1 MADDTYSRGYRND
14 PQGRD
19 GAGASGPST
28 DPLTELARLI
38 GQSDPFAAGA
48 NRDRRP
54 DPRDPQSSQDWPG
67 SESPNPQY
75 PDQHRDRHEPS
86 FEGRGSEE
94 SYADRGYPDAG
105 GYDDQHAQSDHGYQ
119 DGAYARPAA
128 PGYDAP
134 LRSHSDTEA
143 QGHEMPYFGA
153 NEHGPGQDDD
163 FYEDEPA
170 PRRRGGLIT
179 VAALVGLAVIGTAG
193 AFAYRT
199 VFTGP
204 SGAPPLIRADGGPNK
219 IVPLAQNT
227 DNAANKQIYD
237 RMGDRGQNERVI
249 PREEQPINI
258 PDPARSG
265 TPRMG
270 AAAGSFA
277 TLPGGPPAQQAFP
290 DTSAVAPPQ
299 SAQATPGEPRK
310 IRTVT
315 IKADQ
320 PANEPAR
327 AAPPPM
333 RGAPAASPPANQSAA
348 APRASASAPASNA
361 PLSLAPQD
369 VASAAAPPPAAA
381 PARAAPPPRV
391 AHAAPPPRAAVTTG
405 GESGYFVQV
414 TAQKSEDEARA
425 SFRGIQARYA
435 SVLNGRDPVIRRK
448 DLGTRGIFYGAQ
460 VGPYSRED
468 AVQLCESLKSAGA
481 SCMVQRN

>member
-134 LRSHSDTEA
+134 LRSHSDT
-143 QGHEMPYFGA
+143 
-153 NEHGPGQDDD
+153 
-163 FYEDEPA
+163 A